1 MKKKM
6 AIGIGLAC
14 LTAGIGLAGCGASG
28 TTIETTTTV
37 ETTATTTTTEST
49 TSTEATT
56 TTTEATTTTITEA
69 TTTTK
74 EAPTT
79 TSYTDQELCD
89 MAANYY
95 FWTTGY
101 KPPISEVDSVNGD
114 IVTIHLY
121 EVKDGHTATSAWYE
135 IDRTTGKGKNAL
147 LGDEVDLTEVLK

>member
-1 MKKKM
+1 MKK
-6 AIGIGLAC
+6 AIIIGVTCLAAGTGI
-14 LTAGIGLAGCGASG
+14 AGCGASSS
-28 TTIETTTTV
+28 TTETTTAV
-37 ETTATTTTTEST
+37 ETATTTTATTTATETTT
-49 TSTEATT
+49 TTTAETTT
-56 TTTEATTTTITEA
+56 TTTETATTTTEAPA
-69 TTTTK
+69 TTKTG
-74 EAPTT
+74 
-79 TSYTDQELCD
+79 YTDQELCD

-135 IDRTTGKGKNAL
+135 IDRNTGKGKNAV